1 MKYFSCRVLLLAS
14 LSMAIF
20 LPATSQEVIEGSWT
34 MQASSFRKQTGKQIT
49 IQFPAGGTLSN
60 RIWGTDLY
68 TDDSSVGTAAVHAGL
83 ITVKEGGTVTIEMR
97 PGAQEY
103 EGTLRNG
110 VTSKTWGPFP
120 GSFVFVESYTSA
132 PRIESESLTLRGN
145 WGMTAELLRGENGRQ
160 FTISFPPGGTL
171 SEYVWGKGTYTDH
184 SNIASAAVHAG
195 LITPEKGGTVTV
207 EIRPGQDYY
216 EGSYA
221 NEVYSRDYEAFEGSF
236 VFVEKKKEK
245 PWKSQVIQEDVI
257 QGTWTMHAG
266 SFRKSQGKRFT
277 ISFPE
282 NGKLS
287 DRLWGTDLYTDDSS
301 IAAAAVHAG
310 IITPREGG
318 TVTIEIKPGAQAYE
332 GSSRNGVTSKSWGPF
347 PGSFVFVAENR

>member
-1 MKYFSCRVLLLAS
+1 
-14 LSMAIF
+14 
-20 LPATSQEVIEGSWT
+20 
-34 MQASSFRKQTGKQIT
+34 
-49 IQFPAGGTLSN
+49 
-60 RIWGTDLY
+60 
-68 TDDSSVGTAAVHAGL
+68 
-83 ITVKEGGTVTIEMR
+83 
-97 PGAQEY
+97 
-103 EGTLRNG
+103 
-110 VTSKTWGPFP
+110 
-120 GSFVFVESYTSA
+120 
-132 PRIESESLTLRGN
+132 
-145 WGMTAELLRGENGRQ
+145 MTAELLRGENGRQ